1 MKHLHLDK
9 FTSGVDGE
17 ETLAFY
23 RSGPPEHL
31 EPSNTSSMK
40 GKKYKRSQHYVQN
53 VYEKYFGIRKPYQII
68 VDAPFCIETL
78 KIKIAPSAAF
88 TEVFGG
94 PVKLMTTPCIQ
105 AELTAYDRKNDAGA
119 SFVARRF
126 EVRRCQ
132 HDKGSK
138 SGAECIKDLISSN
151 NPHHY
156 CIASQDLELR
166 KDLRKI
172 AGVPLIFI
180 LRDTVL
186 MEPPTDKSLK
196 LAKKMEGKKLK
207 KVDIEVIKK
216 VTDKIVSSAPCAETD
231 KPASNEDEKK
241 PKKKKTKRSIKN
253 PNPLSCK
260 KAKKDKQI
268 KSTEISNAPPVEVT
282 KTTKKPRKRR
292 SKKKKTAETNQ

>member
-1 MKHLHLDK
+1 
-9 FTSGVDGE
+9 
-17 ETLAFY
+17 
-23 RSGPPEHL
+23 
-31 EPSNTSSMK
+31 MK

-68 VDAPFCIETL
+68 VDTPFCIETL
-78 KIKIAPSAAF
+78 KIKIAPSEAL

-94 PVKLMTTPCIQ
+94 TVKLMTTPCIQ
-105 AELTAYDRKNDAGA
+105 AELTAYDRQNDAGA

-138 SGAECIKDLISSN
+138 SGSECIKDLISTN

-156 CIASQDLELR
+156 CIAGQDLELR

-186 MEPPTDKSLK
+186 MEAPTEESLEM
-196 LAKKMEGKKLK
+196 AKRIEGKKLK
-207 KVDIEVIKK
+207 KVDLEVIKK
-216 VTDKIVSSAPCAETD
+216 VTEKIISSVP
-231 KPASNEDEKK
+231 SVNNESENENEKDRLKK
-241 PKKKKTKRSIKN
+241 PKKKKKKSVKN

-260 KAKKDKQI
+260 KATKKAKETKPSKPSDTVESSPEVI
-268 KSTEISNAPPVEVT
+268 NKS
-282 KTTKKPRKRR
+282 KKPRKRR
-292 SKKKKTAETNQ
+292 PKKKKQQTG

>member
-1 MKHLHLDK
+1 
-9 FTSGVDGE
+9 
-17 ETLAFY
+17 
-23 RSGPPEHL
+23 
-31 EPSNTSSMK
+31 MK

-78 KIKIAPSAAF
+78 KIKIAPSAAL

-94 PVKLMTTPCIQ
+94 AVKLMTTPCIQ
-105 AELTAYDRKNDAGA
+105 AELAAYDRQNDAGA

-126 EVRRCQ
+126 EIRRCQ

-138 SGAECIKDLISSN
+138 SGSECIKDLISTN

-156 CIASQDLELR
+156 CIAGHDLELR
-166 KDLRKI
+166 KYLRKI

-186 MEPPTDKSLK
+186 MEAPTEKCLEI
-196 LAKKMEGKKLK
+196 AMKMEGMKLK
-207 KVDIEVIKK
+207 KVDLEVIKK
-216 VTDKIVSSAPCAETD
+216 VTEKIISSVISVAD
-231 KPASNEDEKK
+231 EDEKDLDDKKLVDKSKK
-241 PKKKKTKRSIKN
+241 PKKKKKNSIKN

-260 KAKKDKQI
+260 KAKKIVENKP
-268 KSTEISNAPPVEVT
+268 SNGTESSEVT
-282 KTTKKPRKRR
+282 NKTKKPRKRHP
-292 SKKKKTAETNQ
+292 KKKKQQLEPEAVSE

>member
-1 MKHLHLDK
+1 
-9 FTSGVDGE
+9 
-17 ETLAFY
+17 
-23 RSGPPEHL
+23 
-31 EPSNTSSMK
+31 MK

-53 VYEKYFGIRKPYQII
+53 IYEKYFGIRKPYQII

-78 KIKIAPSAAF
+78 KIKIAPSAAL

-94 PVKLMTTPCIQ
+94 AVKLMTTPCIQ
-105 AELTAYDRKNDAGA
+105 AELAAYDRKNDAGA

-138 SGAECIKDLISSN
+138 SGSECIKDLISTN

-156 CIASQDLELR
+156 CIAGQDLELR

-186 MEPPTDKSLK
+186 MEPPTEKCLEM
-196 LAKKMEGKKLK
+196 ARKMEGKKLK

-216 VTDKIVSSAPCAETD
+216 VTEKIISSVASAEVEE
-231 KPASNEDEKK
+231 EDQQAADTKK
-241 PKKKKTKRSIKN
+241 PKQKKKKKKSIKS

-260 KAKKDKQI
+260 KPKKEN
-268 KSTEISNAPPVEVT
+268 KSLTSEQQQQKLQTSETTSTAT
-282 KTTKKPRKRR
+282 KTKKPRKRR
-292 SKKKKTAETNQ
+292 PKKNKKQQQVTL